1 MKTRIIGTG
10 SYVPEHKMS
19 NDDLAQ
25 LVATNDE
32 WIQEHTGIKERH
44 IADKGLV
51 HMAAKAA
58 QKALEDSKIEV
69 KELDMILVA
78 TATPDYSFPNTAC
91 QIQDKLNASDIPC
104 MDLSVACSGFL
115 FALNTADVYIKSGTY
130 KTILVIGADM
140 LSKMVDWT
148 DRGTCILFGDGAGA
162 AVVQAADTGLIAA
175 QMGCDGS
182 KGMVLRGGAFTY
194 QNPLI
199 ENNSDGKIWMDGSEV
214 FKFAVRKIPDT
225 IMETLKKANKQVED
239 VTYFILHQAN
249 RRILEAAAR
258 RLNISID
265 RFPMNIDKYGNM
277 SAASIPI
284 LLDELNHEGRL
295 KRGQLLLLAGFGAGL
310 SWGSAL
316 VEW

>member
-1 MKTRIIGTG
+1 MKARIIGTG
-10 SYVPEHKMS
+10 SYVPEHKMT
-19 NDDLAQ
+19 NEDLAQ
-25 LVATNDE
+25 MVATNDE

-44 IADKGLV
+44 IADKGV
-51 HMAAKAA
+51 VYMAAKAA
-58 QKALEDSKIEV
+58 KKALEDSKIEAE
-69 KELDMILVA
+69 ELDMILVA
-78 TATPDYSFPNTAC
+78 TATPDYSFPSTAC
-91 QIQDKLNASDIPC
+91 QVQEKLNAKEIPC

-115 FALNTADVYIKSGTY
+115 FALNTADAYIKSGIY
-130 KTILVIGADM
+130 RTILVIGAEM

-162 AVVQAADTGLIAA
+162 VVLQAADTGLISA
-175 QMGCDGS
+175 QMGCDGT
-182 KGMVLRGGAFTY
+182 KGMVLRGGDFAY

-199 ENNSDGKIWMDGSEV
+199 EKKSDGKIWMDGSEV

-225 IMETLKKANKQVED
+225 IIETLKGANKQVED
-239 VTYFILHQAN
+239 VTYFVLHQAN

-277 SAASIPI
+277 SAASIPV
-284 LLDELNHEGRL
+284 LLDEMNREGRL

-316 VEW
+316 FEW